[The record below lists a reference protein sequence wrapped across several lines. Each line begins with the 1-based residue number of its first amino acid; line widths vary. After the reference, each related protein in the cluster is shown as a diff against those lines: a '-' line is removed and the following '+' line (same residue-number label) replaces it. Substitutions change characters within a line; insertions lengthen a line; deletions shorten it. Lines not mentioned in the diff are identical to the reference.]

1 MDKRYVKR
9 FLEEN
14 NIKYY
19 ENNRGGFTDF
29 YLEDYSKIYSI
40 NCYYDNCEIIV
51 KGDNDIEHY
60 NCNKYL
66 RLDFLEDYK

>member
-1 MDKRYVKR
+1 MTKEDVKR

-19 ENNRGGFTDF
+19 EIEGRG
-29 YLEDYSKIYSI
+29 YSEICLVDYSKIYSI
-40 NCYYDNCEIIV
+40 NCYYDNCEILV

-60 NCNKYL
+60 DCNKYL
-66 RLDFLEDYK
+66 KLDFLEDYK